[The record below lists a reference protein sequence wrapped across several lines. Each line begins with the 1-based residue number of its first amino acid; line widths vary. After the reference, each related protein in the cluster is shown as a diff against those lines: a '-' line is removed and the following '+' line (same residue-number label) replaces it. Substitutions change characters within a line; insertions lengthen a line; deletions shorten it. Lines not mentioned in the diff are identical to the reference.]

1 MSDRISRIDA
11 PGMRSLCWA
20 RDTLVD
26 WVGGGRVLHL
36 DGELE
41 KARVNYGYRF
51 DAAVASPCGEFAVI
65 YEKLGTKGLVLRR
78 GEVLREI
85 NRSFYC
91 ADAYEYPIAIF
102 RSASGQVIIAHCPD
116 QYCRI
121 ELEDIAT
128 GERIGGRGKREPKD
142 FFHSRLRVSPG
153 GRWLLSAGWVWHP
166 FGMVEVFDLEAA
178 MRTSDA
184 LDQPVGIPKIDGEV
198 AAAEFLPN
206 HRMLITTSKETLDD
220 DANEAVIGANSVAI
234 INLATRQ
241 VISRSPTVEP
251 LGSLMPVDEEV
262 AVGFYEHPKLVSLQ
276 TGAVL
281 KKWETVKSGNQISSI
296 IWNGISTPPIAIDV
310 SHRRFAVA
318 EDSCV
323 VVVDLL

>member
-1 MSDRISRIDA
+1 
-11 PGMRSLCWA
+11 MRSLCWA

>member
-1 MSDRISRIDA
+1 VSDRISRIDA

-20 RDTLVD
+20 GDTLVD

>member
-1 MSDRISRIDA
+1 
-11 PGMRSLCWA
+11 MRSLCWA
-20 RDTLVD
+20 GDTLID

-41 KARVNYGYRF
+41 KARVSYGYRF
-51 DAAVASPCGEFAVI
+51 DSAIASPCREFAVI

-78 GEVLREI
+78 GEVVREI

-198 AAAEFLPN
+198 AAAEFMPN

-241 VISRSPTVEP
+241 VISRLPTAEP
-251 LGSLMPVDEEV
+251 LGSLMPVDDEV
-262 AVGFYEHPKLVSLQ
+262 AVGFFEHPKLISLQ

-281 KKWETVKSGNQISSI
+281 KKWETVKSGNQTSSI